1 MGTGV
6 ACLEIAAV
14 LPAPRQGQASLTL
27 PETAQQVL
35 LKQQVYSPGY
45 CGEPASVLISWRGC
59 AAAPELEP

>member
-45 CGEPASVLISWRGC
+45 CGESASVLISWRGC
-59 AAAPELEP
+59 AATPELEP